1 MYEKQLEQDPG
12 TLRGSGPSESWL
24 LALLLT
30 ALFTQLRAA
39 ILFQWL
45 DFIVSVL

>member
-30 ALFTQLRAA
+30 ALFAQL
-39 ILFQWL
+39 
-45 DFIVSVL
+45 